1 MHVRSLLVAAALY
14 GAAAAVPSAAQ
25 VLSSNLLY
33 YAIQPCR
40 ILDTRLAGGMLGPG
54 TMRTVNVVG
63 LTNYSAQGGFAGDC
77 HIPGWSTSGTSVPQV
92 QAFVV
97 NIVAVG
103 AMGAG
108 DLRAW
113 PSDQARP
120 TASVL
125 NFAAQQAAGG
135 LNVANGVI
143 LPVRQDMQGNDI
155 TLQADTAATHVVADV
170 VGYFSAETNATDGN
184 LFIGW
189 QAGQISD
196 ASGGIFNVGLG
207 DYVLAANTSGC
218 HDVAIGRTAMS
229 ANTSGSYDVAVGY
242 NVMGTANSGD
252 NNTAVGAEALQG
264 SVSAAG
270 NTAIGAQALS
280 ATTSGAGNIA
290 VGFQAGTSNAGG
302 ASNNIDIGSAGGG
315 TDSGTIRI
323 GSGSQTQ
330 TFIAGI
336 RGATTGSNNAVAVLI
351 DGNGQLGTMSSS
363 LAVKEDVHD
372 MADASRRVLDLHPVT
387 FRYKQP
393 FDGGDKPVQYGLI
406 AEEVATVFPELVVYD
421 RQGKP
426 ETVKYHVL
434 PALLLNELQR
444 QARQMRDERDDLT
457 RQMAEQRGLAEQASS
472 RADRVEQLLAAQQQE
487 IAALRGEL
495 RALAEQAAARDEGN
509 ADKAGAAARP

>member
-1 MHVRSLLVAAALY
+1 MRHRSWLVAAALF
-14 GAAAAVPSAAQ
+14 GAASVPSAAQ

-40 ILDTRLAGGMLGPG
+40 ILDTRLAGGMLNPG
-54 TMRTVNVVG
+54 TMRMVNVVG
-63 LTNYSAQGGFAGDC
+63 MTNYSSQGGFAGDC

-97 NIVAVG
+97 NVIAVG

-113 PSDQARP
+113 PTDQARP
-120 TASVL
+120 NASVL
-125 NFAAQQAAGG
+125 NFAEQEAAGG

-143 LPVRQDMQGNDI
+143 IPVRQDMQGNDI
-155 TLQADTAATHVVADV
+155 TIQADSAATHVVADV

-184 LFIGW
+184 LFIGV
-189 QAGQISD
+189 QAGRISD

-207 DYVLAANTSGC
+207 DMVLAANTSGC

-229 ANTSGSYDVAVGY
+229 ANTSGSYDVAVGFD
-242 NVMGTANSGD
+242 VMGTATSGD
-252 NNTAVGAEALQG
+252 NNTAVGAEALEG

-270 NTAIGAQALS
+270 NTAIGAQALA

-290 VGFQAGTSNAGG
+290 VGFQAGTGNAGG

-315 TDSGTIRI
+315 ADNGTIRI
-323 GSGSQTQ
+323 GSGAQTQ
-330 TFIAGI
+330 AFLAGV
-336 RGATTGSNNAVAVLI
+336 RGVATGSNDAVAVLV
-351 DGNGQLGTMSSS
+351 DSNGQLGTMNSS
-363 LAVKEDVHD
+363 LALKEDVHD
-372 MADASRRVLDLHPVT
+372 MADASRRVLDLHPVS
-387 FRYKQP
+387 FRFKQP
-393 FDGGDKPVQYGLI
+393 FAGGAKPVQYGLI
-406 AEEVATVFPELVVYD
+406 AEEVAAVFPELVAYD

-426 ETVKYHVL
+426 ESVKYHVL

-444 QARQMRDERDDLT
+444 QARQLRDERDDLA
-457 RQMAEQRGLAEQASS
+457 RQMAEQRGRSERESS
-472 RADRVEQLLAAQQQE
+472 RADRVEQLLAAQQAE

-495 RALAEQAAARDEGN
+495 RALAEQQAAAHP
-509 ADKAGAAARP
+509 AGAAGAAVRP